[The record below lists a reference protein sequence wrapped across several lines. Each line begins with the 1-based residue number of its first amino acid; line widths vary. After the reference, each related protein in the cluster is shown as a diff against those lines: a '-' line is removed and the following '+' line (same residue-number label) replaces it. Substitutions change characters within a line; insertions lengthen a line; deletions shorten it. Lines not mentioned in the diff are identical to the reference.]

1 MTLKR
6 HLSFGM
12 RVPNPAG
19 VVLLASFLGA
29 VLVATGCE
37 QKKATKPAVIP
48 PTPVTVS
55 TAVQRDIPV
64 TVSAVGSVTPYNN
77 VQVKSMVTAQI
88 EKVHFQQGDFVK
100 KGQLLFTLDPRTFEA
115 TLAQVK
121 GQLAKD
127 EAAAE
132 NARTQ
137 ATRYAALYKDGVV
150 AREQYDQMRTAAD
163 QANATVIADKA
174 NVQSAKVNLDYTKVY
189 SPIDGKTGDILVQ
202 VGNLIKANDL
212 AMVVI
217 NQISP
222 IYASFSIPESYL
234 SDVKKYM
241 AAGALRVEAQ
251 FPDSTQPPVEG
262 KLFFVNNTVDTQT
275 GTINLMAKYPN
286 TDHRLWPGQ
295 YVNIVLT
302 LTTRPKAVLV
312 PMSAVQTGQNGPYV
326 FVIDQKKTAEVR
338 QVTLGPVV
346 GNWQVLNSGVT
357 AGETVVTD
365 GQSRLNPGTSVEIK
379 TDNADRSGVSS
390 GATQQASMLR
400 EDSSAGSS
408 GSR

>member
-1 MTLKR
+1 
-6 HLSFGM
+6 M
-12 RVPNPAG
+12 RVPNPVRA
-19 VVLLASFLGA
+19 VLLALLLGTFFL
-29 VLVATGCE
+29 ATGCE
-37 QKKATKPAVIP
+37 QKKVTKPAVIP

-55 TAVQRDIPV
+55 AAVQRDIPI
-64 TVSAVGSVTPYNN
+64 TVSAVGNVMPYNN

-88 EKVHFQQGDFVK
+88 EKVHFQQGAFVK
-100 KGQLLFTLDPRTFEA
+100 KGQILFSLDPRTFEA
-115 TLAQVK
+115 TLAQAK

-132 NARTQ
+132 NARSQ
-137 ATRYAALYKDGVV
+137 ATRYAALFKDGVV
-150 AREQYDQMRTAAD
+150 AREQYDQMRTTAD
-163 QANATVIADKA
+163 QANATVVADKA
-174 NVQSAKVNLDYTKVY
+174 NVQSAKVNLDYTRIY
-189 SPIDGKTGDILVQ
+189 SPIDGKTGDVLVQ

-234 SDVKKYM
+234 SEVKKYM

-251 FPDSTQPPVEG
+251 FPNSTQPPAEG

-286 TDHRLWPGQ
+286 ADHRLWPGQ

-302 LTTRPKAVLV
+302 LTTQPKAVLV

-326 FVIDQKKTAEVR
+326 YVIKANKTADFREVK
-338 QVTLGPVV
+338 LGPAI
-346 GNWQVLNSGVT
+346 GNWQVLDSGVT

-365 GQSRLNPGTSVEIK
+365 GQSRLNPGSSVEIK
-379 TDNADRSGVSS
+379 TDTADRSGVSS
-390 GATQQASMLR
+390 GATQQTSVLR